1 MKKIIIF
8 LMLSFMTLSV
18 FADYPEVEVLT
29 PEQIEQDRL
38 AILQAAEEVQIQ
50 IDEARIKY
58 NELYQEAISNLS
70 NQDLGNSYAVTE
82 SMIFAEMTRLS
93 EIPEVIIDTTPI
105 NNNDDNVPVSSGV
118 ITSTGNP
125 SNEGGFALPGLL
137 AIIVAI
143 PSLFLLF
150 NKLFGLSTILS
161 IILTIVIIVVVV
173 IIILVIK
180 KRIKK

>member
-82 SMIFAEMTRLS
+82 PMIFAEMTRLS

-105 NNNDDNVPVSSGV
+105 NNDDDNVPVSSGV
-118 ITSTGNP
+118 ITSTGTGLG
-125 SNEGGFALPGLL
+125 EGGFSMVELMGIIALLGGLFL
-137 AIIVAI
+137 ILTKLGVPLWLIILILVVVLGIIV
-143 PSLFLLF
+143 LLIK
-150 NKLFGLSTILS
+150 NKRKGT
-161 IILTIVIIVVVV
+161 
-173 IIILVIK
+173 
-180 KRIKK
+180 